1 MKTFV
6 TKGGFHT
13 WINSRESKFLEEH
26 FNGNELLD
34 KKDLNERDEY
44 IAQTLVSR
52 GVLDKVVDRKSVN
65 YKLNV
70 NNLNRE

>member
-13 WINSRESKFLEEH
+13 WINSRESKVLEEH
-26 FNGNELLD
+26 FTGNELLD

-70 NNLNRE
+70 NNLSRE